1 MTNMTNMTNMLHTL
15 LSSQGY
21 IPHGHCY
28 LWQPKLVW
36 LHVVSNGAIALAY
49 FSIPALLIYFVNQR
63 KDVPFNWIFAL
74 FGAFIVA
81 CGVGHLMDIWTIWH
95 PTYWISGVVKALTAI
110 ISVFTA
116 LELIPLIPQALAL
129 PSPAELE
136 AANRELEQTLRELGQ
151 TQSHLIQ
158 AEKLSSLGQL
168 VSGIAHEINNP
179 VNFIYGNIDHVSSYT
194 QELFNLLSLYQ
205 QTYPQP
211 VPVLTEA
218 IAQSDLEFIESDLPK
233 TLSSIKIGADRI
245 RQIVLSLRNF
255 SRVDEAEMKPVNIH
269 DGIDSTLMILQHRL
283 KPRSNRPGI
292 QVLREYGTL
301 PQVECY
307 AGQLNQ
313 VFMNLLSNAIDAL
326 EEVSE
331 TNKEHGSCTEDKAPP
346 CTKPCTK
353 PFIKIQTQVIQT
365 DRGTGQAEI
374 TITDNG
380 AGIPEAV
387 QSRIFETFYTTKPLG
402 KGTGLGLAI
411 SHQIITE
418 KHHGTLTCQSTPGQ
432 GTTFTIQIPLQQQ
445 AACVAATPAAK

>member
-1 MTNMTNMTNMLHTL
+1 MMNMTNMLHTL
-15 LSSQGY
+15 LNSQGY

-49 FSIPALLIYFVNQR
+49 FSIPALLIYFTSQR

-95 PTYWISGVVKALTAI
+95 PTYWLSGVVKALTAI

-129 PSPAELE
+129 PSPAKLE
-136 AANRELEQTLRELGQ
+136 AANRELEQTLRELKQ
-151 TQSHLIQ
+151 TQSSLIQ
-158 AEKLSSLGQL
+158 AEKLSNLGQL

-179 VNFIYGNIDHVSSYT
+179 VNFIYGNINHVSSYT
-194 QELFNLLSLYQ
+194 QELFNLLALYR

-233 TLSSIKIGADRI
+233 TLSSMKIGADRI

-269 DGIDSTLMILQHRL
+269 DGIDSALMILQHRL
-283 KPRSNRPGI
+283 KPKSGRPGI

-331 TNKEHGSCTEDKAPP
+331 TSNDHGSCTEDKTP
-346 CTKPCTK
+346 PCTK
-353 PFIKIQTQVIQT
+353 PFIKIQTQVMQT

-432 GTTFTIQIPLQQQ
+432 GTTFTIQIPLRQQS
-445 AACVAATPAAK
+445 ARVAATPAAK

>member
-1 MTNMTNMTNMLHTL
+1 M
-15 LSSQGY
+15 
-21 IPHGHCY
+21 
-28 LWQPKLVW
+28 
-36 LHVVSNGAIALAY
+36 
-49 FSIPALLIYFVNQR
+49 
-63 KDVPFNWIFAL
+63 
-74 FGAFIVA
+74 
-81 CGVGHLMDIWTIWH
+81 
-95 PTYWISGVVKALTAI
+95 
-110 ISVFTA
+110 
-116 LELIPLIPQALAL
+116 
-129 PSPAELE
+129 
-136 AANRELEQTLRELGQ
+136 
-151 TQSHLIQ
+151 
-158 AEKLSSLGQL
+158 
-168 VSGIAHEINNP
+168 
-179 VNFIYGNIDHVSSYT
+179 
-194 QELFNLLSLYQ
+194 
-205 QTYPQP
+205 
-211 VPVLTEA
+211 
-218 IAQSDLEFIESDLPK
+218 
-233 TLSSIKIGADRI
+233 KIGADRI

-283 KPRSNRPGI
+283 KPKSGRPGI

-331 TNKEHGSCTEDKAPP
+331 TSNDHGSCTEDKTP
-346 CTKPCTK
+346 PCTK
-353 PFIKIQTQVIQT
+353 PFIKIQTQVMQT

-432 GTTFTIQIPLQQQ
+432 GTTFTVQIPLRQQS
-445 AACVAATPAAK
+445 ARVAATPAAK

>member
-1 MTNMTNMTNMLHTL
+1 
-15 LSSQGY
+15 
-21 IPHGHCY
+21 
-28 LWQPKLVW
+28 
-36 LHVVSNGAIALAY
+36 
-49 FSIPALLIYFVNQR
+49 
-63 KDVPFNWIFAL
+63 
-74 FGAFIVA
+74 
-81 CGVGHLMDIWTIWH
+81 MDIWTIWH
-95 PTYWISGVVKALTAI
+95 PTYWLSGVVKALTAI

-129 PSPAELE
+129 PSPAKLE
-136 AANRELEQTLRELGQ
+136 AANRELEQTLRELKQ
-151 TQSHLIQ
+151 TQSSLIQ
-158 AEKLSSLGQL
+158 AEKLSNLGQL

-179 VNFIYGNIDHVSSYT
+179 VNFIYGNINHVSSYT
-194 QELFNLLSLYQ
+194 QELFNLLALYR

-233 TLSSIKIGADRI
+233 TLSSMKIGADRI

-283 KPRSNRPGI
+283 KPKSGRPGI

-331 TNKEHGSCTEDKAPP
+331 TSNDHGSCTEDKTP
-346 CTKPCTK
+346 PCTK
-353 PFIKIQTQVIQT
+353 PFIKIQTQVMQT

-432 GTTFTIQIPLQQQ
+432 GTTFTVQIPLRQQS
-445 AACVAATPAAK
+445 ARVAATPAAK

>member
-1 MTNMTNMTNMLHTL
+1 MTNMTNMLHTL
-15 LSSQGY
+15 LNSQGY

-49 FSIPALLIYFVNQR
+49 FSIPALLIYFISQR

-95 PTYWISGVVKALTAI
+95 PTYWLSGVVKALTAI

-129 PSPAELE
+129 PSPAKLE

-151 TQSHLIQ
+151 TQSRLIQ
-158 AEKLSSLGQL
+158 AEKLSNLGQL

-179 VNFIYGNIDHVSSYT
+179 VNFIYGNINHVSSYT
-194 QELFNLLSLYQ
+194 QELFNLLALYR

-233 TLSSIKIGADRI
+233 TLSSMKIGADRI

-283 KPRSNRPGI
+283 KPKSDRPGI

-326 EEVSE
+326 EEVLE
-331 TNKEHGSCTEDKAPP
+331 TSNDHGSCTEDKTP
-346 CTKPCTK
+346 PCTK
-353 PFIKIQTQVIQT
+353 PFIKIQTQVMQT

-387 QSRIFETFYTTKPLG
+387 QPRIFETFYTTKPLG

>member
-1 MTNMTNMTNMLHTL
+1 MTNMLHTL

-49 FSIPALLIYFVNQR
+49 FSIPILLIYFINRR

-81 CGVGHLMDIWTIWH
+81 CGVGHLIDIWTIWH
-95 PTYWISGVVKALTAI
+95 PNYWLSGVVKALTAI
-110 ISVFTA
+110 ISVYTA

-129 PSPAELE
+129 PSPAKLE
-136 AANRELEQTLRELGQ
+136 AANRELEQTLRELRH
-151 TQSHLIQ
+151 TQSRLIQ
-158 AEKLSSLGQL
+158 AEKLSNLGQL

-179 VNFIYGNIDHVSSYT
+179 VNFIYGNINHVSSYT
-194 QELFNLLSLYQ
+194 QELFNLLALYQ

-218 IAQSDLEFIESDLPK
+218 IAQSDLEFIECDLPK
-233 TLSSIKIGADRI
+233 TLSSMKIGADRI

-283 KPRSNRPGI
+283 KPKSDRPAI
-292 QVLREYGTL
+292 QVVREYGDL
-301 PQVECY
+301 PLVECY

-326 EEVSE
+326 EEALESHKAHE
-331 TNKEHGSCTEDKAPP
+331 SCVEKQASS
-346 CTKPCTK
+346 CMKPI
-353 PFIKIQTQVIQT
+353 IKIHTQVITSDCGADQAKITIADNGTGIPEEIQTQ
-365 DRGTGQAEI
+365 
-374 TITDNG
+374 
-380 AGIPEAV
+380 
-387 QSRIFETFYTTKPLG
+387 IFEAFYTTKPLG

-418 KHHGTLTCQSTPGQ
+418 KHQGTLSCESQPGQ

-445 AACVAATPAAK
+445 AARVAATPAAK